1 MFFVIIVFIIFFPLS
16 IFCDTAASSIDIVSL
31 MQTDEIIFL
40 RRSAEAILGV
50 LLVASVVESII
61 RMSMNGRFTLHITV
75 AKFIIIF
82 AFLEAAPRLV
92 SYASWA
98 VYNAEVVPISS
109 ESNSPLVEKSMKIEA
124 VLDDFHMLISSVI
137 SGRPP
142 LRIETISI
150 VPQTAPSARKPEEMT
165 LILSEIKNF
174 LSPRGIMV
182 TFMYLFAKTVF
193 TIAKI
198 SRTLMFEILWPM
210 LYQIVIAGFSFA
222 AVFAGLPGGMN
233 AIKQFFIT
241 VLRVS
246 SWPILY
252 SLCLKLTA
260 QRLTSNIVRYIDVVA
275 SPWSKPGI
283 DRETAAAMVR
293 GYFTGNY
300 NLFAQVMAYIIFYA
314 LICFLIPVFARMV
327 IRPGFF
333 VSSRSSG
340 EKNV

>member
-1 MFFVIIVFIIFFPLS
+1 MIIFFIIIFPFS
-16 IFCDTAASSIDIVSL
+16 IFCDTAASSIDIAYL
-31 MQTDEIIFL
+31 MRTDEIIFL

-50 LLVASVVESII
+50 LLVASVVEGII

-75 AKFIIIF
+75 AKFIVLF

-98 VYNAEVVPISS
+98 VYNAQVIPISS
-109 ESNSPLVEKSMKIEA
+109 EADSPLVEKSMEIEA

-137 SGRPP
+137 SGRAP
-142 LRIETISI
+142 LGIKT
-150 VPQTAPSARKPEEMT
+150 VPITSRTVPSARKPEEMT

-241 VLRVS
+241 FLRVS

-252 SLCLKLTA
+252 SLCIKLTA
-260 QRLTSNIVRYIDVVA
+260 QRLTSNIVKYIDIVA
-275 SPWSKPGI
+275 SPWSEPGI
-283 DRETAAAMVR
+283 DQETAAAMVR

-300 NLFAQVMAYIIFYA
+300 NLFAEVMAYIIFYA
-314 LICFLIPVFARMV
+314 LICFLIPLFARMV
-327 IRPGFF
+327 IRPGLFL
-333 VSSRSSG
+333 SSG
-340 EKNV
+340 SSGGKNV